1 MGTNYKQVYAIKEK
15 NKQKILSV
23 NPFVPEKSG
32 IYILTRYEGGFKYC
46 YIGQAKNILARLA
59 DHLKGYQKIDNSI
72 RKHGIGCNT
81 DLNRWNIDF
90 RLFAESELDQKEKEF
105 ILQYASNGYQMR
117 NETTGGQGQGKKD
130 LGDKVVKGYQNGLHN
145 GYNKARKDIA
155 KLFDKNLVAVING
168 SSNKNKEKALEKFKE
183 FLEV

>member
-1 MGTNYKQVYAIKEK
+1 MATNYKQVYAIKEN
-15 NKQKILSV
+15 NKQKILQC

-32 IYILTRYEGGFKYC
+32 IYILTRYEDDFKYF
-46 YIGQAKNILARLA
+46 YVGQAKNILSRLV
-59 DHLKGYQKIDNSI
+59 DHLSGYQKIDNSI
-72 RKHGIGCNT
+72 RKRGLHSIENITGWYIEFVLCD
-81 DLNRWNIDF
+81 DL
-90 RLFAESELDQKEKEF
+90 ETKEKEL
-105 ILQYASNGYQMR
+105 IKEYVNSGYIPY
-117 NETTGGQGQGKKD
+117 NLTTGGQGQGKKN

-183 FLEV
+183 FIKVE